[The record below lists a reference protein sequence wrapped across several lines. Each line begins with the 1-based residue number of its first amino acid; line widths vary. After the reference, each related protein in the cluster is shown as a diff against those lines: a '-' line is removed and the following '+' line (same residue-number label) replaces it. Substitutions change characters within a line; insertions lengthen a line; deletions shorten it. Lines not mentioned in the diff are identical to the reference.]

1 MKSKRGLFALGIF
14 AAAMAGA
21 VTAYAQAPGWG
32 TTPVFPSVPVV
43 GEHQNLRNLYRLR
56 CGVCHGG
63 NGEGT
68 NNDYPRLAPALK
80 GNPFIQHAPS
90 AAIIAVI
97 RKGRTGPQRLYHE
110 SYPNM
115 PAFGAEAVPDADAL
129 VQFLKTDLQQ

>member
-1 MKSKRGLFALGIF
+1 VKAKRGWFALAIF
-14 AAAMAGA
+14 AAAMAG
-21 VTAYAQAPGWG
+21 TYACAETSLW
-32 TTPVFPSVPVV
+32 PSAPVV
-43 GEHQNLRNLYRLR
+43 GEHQNVRNLYRLR

-68 NNDYPRLAPALK
+68 NYDYPRLAPALK
-80 GNPFIQHAPS
+80 GNPFIQHAPA

-115 PAFGAEAVPDADAL
+115 PAFGAEQVPDVDAL